1 MLLFQVIFISVFS
14 LFFLKVFSWRI
25 KSIQVKIYIGNWTCL
40 RWRKR
45 SAPSNDFGLA
55 PRKKFS
61 NPKFFFFFFSLTL
74 APSLSF
80 FFIIFYFAE
89 AAILICQSR
98 SIPRRGPPEPPSG
111 LSIFGHDPQVFF
123 GMVLSH
129 WFSTNFLVF
138 FFGGGGAP
146 PFFPHCPL
154 RSLCEGS
161 PPGRSF
167 SYFFHP
173 PSRSSP
179 HPLRLSHS
187 LPLRSTVSL
196 SFSTPVLIKSILRG
210 KFVSHTLYEYDETEA
225 GRLLSE
231 FIHIL
236 YFSPIKDYILIYSIF
251 LYWL

>member
-89 AAILICQSR
+89 AAILIFQSR

-138 FFGGGGAP
+138 FFFGGGAP
-146 PFFPHCPL
+146 RLFFHIAPSARCARAPPPVAVFHIFSTPL
-154 RSLCEGS
+154 
-161 PPGRSF
+161 PGRLPTLSGF
-167 SYFFHP
+167 LT
-173 PSRSSP
+173 PSRSALLFRSP
-179 HPLRLSHS
+179 FPL
-187 LPLRSTVSL
+187 P
-196 SFSTPVLIKSILRG
+196 F
-210 KFVSHTLYEYDETEA
+210 
-225 GRLLSE
+225 
-231 FIHIL
+231 
-236 YFSPIKDYILIYSIF
+236 
-251 LYWL
+251 